1 MKTLVSSQHVL
12 STRACLKTQCLQT
25 STSGS
30 SCFKYFVIHFHW
42 QPALCV
48 DINVKLL
55 IKELQAGM
63 DRTIII
69 TYQLLMACL
78 RHLGTPMSTA
88 GTQHWNKHVP
98 TQTHS
103 CRRHKHIKQAPDT
116 QSCINIGVP
125 IQRSRFHFATFTHW
139 SATQTA
145 KTSQSSEAVRL
156 DSYSREDVN
165 CTGSL

>member
-98 TQTHS
+98 AQTHS

-116 QSCINIGVP
+116 ELHQYRCPQFRDLG
-125 IQRSRFHFATFTHW
+125 FT
-139 SATQTA
+139 
-145 KTSQSSEAVRL
+145 
-156 DSYSREDVN
+156 
-165 CTGSL
+165 SLLLLTDQPRKQLKQVSPVKQ